1 MSTKQN
7 ILHIQY
13 STSIHEHYL
22 LQENSRRMINH
33 VRQTLEREQSK
44 QTHSLLRVFHPEG
57 RVVKA
62 SGMKVQQGER
72 ARGTVGGPPL
82 ARWSPPCKLLL
93 ERHQSTTYKPFGI
106 QYNISLFSP
115 KRGLRLA
122 FRNLGRLSHRYSW
135 KPSQPTRF
143 W

>member
-1 MSTKQN
+1 MSTNQN

-93 ERHQSTTYKPFGI
+93 AQEQRVSKV
-106 QYNISLFSP
+106 
-115 KRGLRLA
+115 
-122 FRNLGRLSHRYSW
+122 
-135 KPSQPTRF
+135 
-143 W
+143 